1 MPAGEFLGLTMRQ
14 AAAIW
19 RRHRMAHGILDAD
32 QAPAGFWP
40 TNNEEQQRAAL
51 AVWTR
56 AASGVKGK

>member
-1 MPAGEFLGLTMRQ
+1 MRQ